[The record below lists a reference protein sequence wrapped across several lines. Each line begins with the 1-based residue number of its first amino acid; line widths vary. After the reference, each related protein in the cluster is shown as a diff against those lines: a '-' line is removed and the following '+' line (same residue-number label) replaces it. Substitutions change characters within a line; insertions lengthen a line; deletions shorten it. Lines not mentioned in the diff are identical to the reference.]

1 MAEPGP
7 RRASGP
13 LVRVLGRRDLR
24 VLWTSGTLSEG
35 TTEQPTSNPTTLGGY
50 PMVDR
55 TIPGG

>member
-1 MAEPGP
+1 VDERHPF
-7 RRASGP
+7 
-13 LVRVLGRRDLR
+13 
-24 VLWTSGTLSEG
+24 EG